1 MVTSTHEASHR
12 IFQDRPELLTPVF
25 GLLGIPMS
33 GKASAVA

>member
-25 GLLGIPMS
+25 DLLDRHGES
-33 GKASAVA
+33 